1 MPPRVLHFATITP
14 LGKIPNDNPCLLR
27 RSKGW
32 QGEEFIF
39 PHPRIPAI
47 QNPVEIRK
55 SEEQGATLLA
65 LEGEIDL
72 HASPRLRAALQ
83 EIAESKTDVLL
94 VDFSGVKYIDSSG
107 LATLVEYV
115 RDSKTY
121 GGRLALFGL
130 QPKVKMVFEL
140 VRLNELFT
148 IADTKETAL
157 AALSAG

>member
-1 MPPRVLHFATITP
+1 MLR
-14 LGKIPNDNPCLLR
+14 GK
-27 RSKGW
+27 
-32 QGEEFIF
+32 EFIF
-39 PHPRIPAI
+39 PPLRIPAI
-47 QNPVEIRK
+47 HNSVEIRK

-72 HASPRLRAALQ
+72 HASPRLREALQ
-83 EIAESKTDVLL
+83 EIAESKAEVLL
-94 VDFSGVKYIDSSG
+94 VDFSDVKYIDSSG

-115 RDSKTY
+115 RESKAFN
-121 GGRLALFGL
+121 GRLALFGL

-148 IADTKETAL
+148 IADTKENAL